1 MNIEF
6 DFLFRECASIK
17 FFGSASFL
25 KFSPITK
32 PFDAAKHHNPGTL
45 FSWNYVIS
53 WLWNF
58 ATQEIWKRGSLT

>member
-45 FSWNYVIS
+45 K
-53 WLWNF
+53 LCH
-58 ATQEIWKRGSLT
+58 